1 MILEWW
7 SFLYLHLICQSDPCR
22 DQMDLENDCRQL
34 YRKQVVALIA
44 ATVLDVAFL
53 LWKVNKA

>member
-1 MILEWW
+1 
-7 SFLYLHLICQSDPCR
+7 
-22 DQMDLENDCRQL
+22 MDLENDCRQL